1 MPCWTRQIAPQCN
14 SKERS
19 TTEDLGRYANNSE
32 TIGASICYGFFFYQ
46 EKMKNS
52 TPHHVAPKQ
61 TKKNVWVKKSRNSL
75 HGGAYHKT
83 ACFRLEER
91 QALKGLVIWRI
102 SGNFRNSLKKLSM
115 SIFSLTITHPK
126 KARQKT
132 WEFIFCS
139 FVSISVKWRST
150 LKPKELKMKS
160 YI

>member
-32 TIGASICYGFFFYQ
+32 TIGASICYGFFFSPRKD
-46 EKMKNS
+46 EELNPSPRCSK
-52 TPHHVAPKQ
+52 